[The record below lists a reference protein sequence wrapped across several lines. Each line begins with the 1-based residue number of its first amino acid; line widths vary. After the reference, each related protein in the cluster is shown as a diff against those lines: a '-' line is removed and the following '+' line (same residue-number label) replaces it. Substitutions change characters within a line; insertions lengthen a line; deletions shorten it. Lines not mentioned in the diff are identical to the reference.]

1 MGEAVR
7 RVAVSFILIVMA
19 ASLPACGNTESPAAG
34 EQPTPTVNTPRPAE
48 SSSPG
53 DSGIPWG
60 QSFATPVGELRID
73 EPRRVEVSDEAVGAG
88 EGKSVVSVAVRYVNT
103 TNQPV
108 NILTDV
114 SIKMEV
120 LGVRLG
126 GVADPNTACEI
137 PLGDVPPGQSRYWEA
152 CSSVS
157 RQWKVITITWEAGD
171 RSGKAQVNVP

>member
-7 RVAVSFILIVMA
+7 RVVASFILIAMA
-19 ASLPACGNTESPAAG
+19 AGLPACGNAGSPAAG
-34 EQPTPTVNTPRPAE
+34 GQPTPTVNTPRPAQ

-88 EGKSVVSVAVRYVNT
+88 EGKSVVGVAVRYVNT
-103 TNQPV
+103 TNQSV
-108 NILTDV
+108 DILTDLSV
-114 SIKMEV
+114 SVEQQ
-120 LGVRLG
+120 GVRLG
-126 GVADPNTACEI
+126 AVEDPHGACTI
-137 PLGDVPPGQSRYWEA
+137 PLGEAPPGRTVYWET
-152 CSSVS
+152 CSHVNPG
-157 RQWKVITITWEAGD
+157 WKVMAITWEAGD